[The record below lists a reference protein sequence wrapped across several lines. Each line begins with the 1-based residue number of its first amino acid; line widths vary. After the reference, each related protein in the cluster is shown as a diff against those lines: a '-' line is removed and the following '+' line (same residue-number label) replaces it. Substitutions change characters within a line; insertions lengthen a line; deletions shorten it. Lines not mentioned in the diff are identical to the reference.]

1 MTQVPV
7 YRFTISI
14 EVLAEVLATLYQ
26 NILFSWPQVYRIA
39 GNFLGSN
46 FSQIRLFLRKNAH
59 PQKLPIYGST

>member
-14 EVLAEVLATLYQ
+14 EVLATLYQ